1 MNKHEEVKEIVKIV
15 IQVINKAY
23 NKRGDFA
30 GFLNYES
37 NKVITLPDIENV
49 LTDYITQSEAT
60 EKELEGLKEIIA
72 ELRRE
77 GVVK

>member
-1 MNKHEEVKEIVKIV
+1 MRHKRARKGKKMNKHEEARKNVVEM
-15 IQVINKAY
+15 
-23 NKRGDFA
+23 
-30 GFLNYES
+30 ES
-37 NKVITLPDIENV
+37 YRWEDIHDYGIKNPKCKDD
-49 LTDYITQSEAT
+49 LLAYITQSEAT